1 LRSFP
6 GYHWIYWLGPFL
18 GSLVAVLFYRL
29 IKVLEFET
37 ANPGRSYH
45 PVILIPQMG
54 LKKDFLPNFSLSLVA
69 LHPLLETTFSSLF
82 DR

>member
-1 LRSFP
+1 MVLRSFP

-37 ANPGRSYH
+37 ANPGRR
-45 PVILIPQMG
+45 PLTLQTE
-54 LKKDFLPNFSLSLVA
+54 LKIKKSFLGNFLVSLVA
-69 LHPLLETTFSSLF
+69 SHPLLETPFPHAF
-82 DR
+82 V